1 MSFESHEAVRIVH
14 PYNKGFHRRYVC
26 VDQNESSRI
35 MNGEAPSK
43 EVEERTKKYEDV
55 EIPDDCFYLYT
66 STFYFGLQ
74 IEKRPDG
81 MYYVFN

>member
-1 MSFESHEAVRIVH
+1 
-14 PYNKGFHRRYVC
+14 
-26 VDQNESSRI
+26 